1 LLAVLAR
8 HPGEAV
14 SRESLMAQVWD
25 ENWYG
30 PTKTLDV
37 TISSL
42 RRRLQTAASAMPE
55 PVTLPDLT
63 TLRGH
68 GYRLDPPGP
77 RHGD

>member
-1 LLAVLAR
+1 
-8 HPGEAV
+8 
-14 SRESLMAQVWD
+14 
-25 ENWYG
+25 G

-42 RRRLQTAASAMPE
+42 RRRLQTAASATPG

-77 RHGD
+77 PHGD